1 MDDLRFSSA
10 LSTSADTAAAVREV
24 ADALLR
30 GLDGRSCDLATLF
43 VSHHHGPA
51 LDGIAGELGDALAA
65 RVLIGCT
72 GETIVGGARE
82 VESGPALSAW
92 AAHLPDTELRPF
104 TLRAARGEDDRIVY
118 AGAPDVREP
127 DRASLL
133 LLGDPYT
140 FPMADYL
147 AHLGREHPHLAAFG
161 GMASGGQG
169 PGQNL
174 LFLNGEVVAEGALG
188 LVIEGRA
195 EVVSI
200 VSQGCRP
207 VGQPWVITGSLGHTI
222 QKLGGRPAVE
232 ALMRT
237 LEELSEDERRL
248 LGRQPFMGLAVDARK
263 SSFERS
269 DFLVRGILHV
279 DTKQGTI
286 LVGDDSVR
294 TGMTVQFLV
303 RDAASAD
310 EDLRLLMASRQAALA
325 GRAPGAVG
333 ALLFSCNGRGVRMFE
348 TPDHDIGCVRDAF
361 GADLPAAGFFA
372 LGEIGPVGGRNFLH
386 GFTASLALFRDR
398 DAG

>member
-1 MDDLRFSSA
+1 MDDLRFASA
-10 LSTSADTAAAVREV
+10 LSTQPDTSAAVQEV
-24 ADALLR
+24 AKAVHL
-30 GLDGRSCDLATLF
+30 GLAGRPCDLVTLF

-51 LDGIAGELGDALAA
+51 LDAVARELREALSA
-65 RVLIGCT
+65 RTLVGCT
-72 GETIVGGARE
+72 GETIIGGARE
-82 VESGPALSAW
+82 IESGPALAVW

-104 TLRAARGEDDRIVY
+104 TLRAGRGAGEEIVY
-118 AGAPDVREP
+118 SGGPEVSDPE
-127 DRASLL
+127 RASLL

-147 AHLGREHPHLAAFG
+147 VRLAGEHPHLAAVG

-174 LFLNGEVVAEGALG
+174 LFLNDDVVAEGALG

-207 VGQPWVITGSLGHTI
+207 VGQPWVITSSMGHTI

-237 LEELSEDERRL
+237 LEGLSEDERKL

-263 SSFERS
+263 SSFERG

-294 TGMTVQFLV
+294 AGMTVQFLV
-303 RDAASAD
+303 RDAGSAD
-310 EDLRLLMASRQAALA
+310 EDLQFLMASKRTASE
-325 GRAPGAVG
+325 GRAPHEVG
-333 ALLFSCNGRGVRMFE
+333 ALLFSCNGRGMRMFG
-348 TPDHDIGCVRDAF
+348 TPNHDIACVQGAF
-361 GADLPAAGFFA
+361 GAELPAAGFFA
-372 LGEIGPVGGRNFLH
+372 LGEIGPVGGQNFLH

-398 DAG
+398 DAS